1 MKYQTIEEVYAANDK
16 IREGLLATLENISDE
31 QANDLPDGEKWTIAQ
46 IVEHIG
52 IVQDGMAKISAKLL
66 TAAQEGGKTSD
77 GKIILS
83 ESFSEQAAGARTQ
96 KFEAPERVHPTG
108 NLTLA
113 EAVEKLGESRQKLH
127 DLKPLFES
135 VDCSEQKFPHPAFGD
150 LTAHEWLALAGGHEF
165 RHIEQIKRLLS

>member
-16 IREGLLATLENISDE
+16 IREGLLATIENISDE
-31 QANDLPDGEKWTIAQ
+31 QANNLPDGEKWTIAQ

-66 TAAQEGGKTSD
+66 TAAQANGKTSD

-83 ESFSEQAAGARTQ
+83 DSFSEHAAGAREQ
-96 KFEAPERVHPTG
+96 KFEAPDRVRPTG

-113 EAVEKLGESRQKLH
+113 EAVEKLEESRQKLY
-127 DLKPLFES
+127 DLKPLFET
-135 VDCSEQKFPHPAFGD
+135 VECSEQKFPHPAFGD
-150 LTAHEWLALAGGHEF
+150 LTAHEWLALAGGHEY
-165 RHIEQIKRLLS
+165 RHLEQIKRLL